1 MKNNNNILLICAP
14 LLIVIIYLL
23 LNIRNTYVPII
34 INKDIECPIKQ
45 NIDTPIKNDV
55 KQVINC
61 PIKQR
66 NTIPIQRNTIPI
78 QRNTIPIQRNTIPVP
93 VQRNKE
99 IISHPVY
106 IPMYQDFY
114 EESLE
119 NRLSPPSIYN
129 APVLPF
135 NIRTRGMPTE
145 YQQIGI
151 LTNKDNSGDIKP
163 LYGRQ
168 TYRGS
173 RQWNYYS
180 STDSNLSIKIPVF
193 LLKKKC
199 TDEKGC
205 NEIVDG
211 SECNVGDKNNNIYIA
226 TIYSNDSYRYVP
238 DII

>member
-1 MKNNNNILLICAP
+1 M
-14 LLIVIIYLL
+14 
-23 LNIRNTYVPII
+23 RSTYVPII
-34 INKDIECPIKQ
+34 INKDMECPINKDMECPINKAMECPIK
-45 NIDTPIKNDV
+45 KDV
-55 KQVINC
+55 EQVINC
-61 PIKQR
+61 PIEQR
-66 NTIPIQRNTIPI
+66 NIIPIQRNTIP
-78 QRNTIPIQRNTIPVP
+78 RNIIPVS

-106 IPMYQDFY
+106 IPMHQGLY

-129 APVLPF
+129 TPILPF

-211 SECNVGDKNNNIYIA
+211 SECSVGDKNNNIYLA
-226 TIYSNDSYRYVP
+226 TIYSNDSYRYIP

>member
-1 MKNNNNILLICAP
+1 MKKDNCLLMIYLFIILIL
-14 LLIVIIYLL
+14 IIYLF
-23 LNIRNTYVPII
+23 IRSYTYVSII
-34 INKDIECPIKQ
+34 DNKCDYL
-45 NIDTPIKNDV
+45 NNNRTV
-55 KQVINC
+55 
-61 PIKQR
+61 QR
-66 NTIPIQRNTIPI
+66 NIPIQRNIPY
-78 QRNTIPIQRNTIPVP
+78 PIYN
-93 VQRNKE
+93 
-99 IISHPVY
+99 
-106 IPMYQDFY
+106 DFY
-114 EESLE
+114 EERLN
-119 NRLSPPSIYN
+119 NRLSPPSINHY
-129 APVLPF
+129 PVLPL

-151 LTNKDNSGDIKP
+151 LTNKNNSEDIKP

-193 LLKKKC
+193 LLKNKC

-211 SECNVGDKNNNIYIA
+211 SECNVGDKNEKIYIA
-226 TIYSNDSYRYVP
+226 TIYSNDTYRYIP